1 MEIISILFPVV
12 FIVLLG
18 FLYARRFEPDMGVAN
33 GLVLRVFLP
42 ALIFDVVAGGEFAIV
57 TYRWLI
63 VGGILVILGSGLI
76 AWPVGRMLKYPGRA
90 FVPSMMFNNCG
101 NLGLPVAV
109 LAFGEQG
116 LEAAIILFL
125 VSNLGHFTFG
135 VYLFGGAVS
144 WKNLLGNAV
153 NIATLLALV
162 FNFTGTRLPE
172 VIQFPITMLGQVG
185 IPLMLFSL
193 GVRMR
198 KTQMEHWK
206 IGVVA
211 GLLCPLSGLVFAA
224 VAAWILPLTPFQIGI
239 LILFSAL
246 PPAVLNFLFSE
257 QYNQQPE
264 VVASIVLISNT
275 MSVGILSIVLW
286 WLL

>member
-42 ALIFDVVAGGEFAIV
+42 ALIFDVVASGEFVIV

-63 VGGILVILGSGLI
+63 VGGIIVILGSGLI
-76 AWPVGRMLKYPGRA
+76 AWPTGRILKYPNRA

-109 LAFGEQG
+109 LAFGDQA

-125 VSNLGHFTFG
+125 VSNLGHFTLG

-144 WKNLLGNAV
+144 WKSLIGNSV
-153 NIATLLALV
+153 NIAMILALV
-162 FNFTGTRLPE
+162 FNFTGVKLPE
-172 VIQFPITMLGQVG
+172 VMQLPITMLGQIA

-193 GVRMR
+193 GVRMQR
-198 KTQMEHWK
+198 TQMEHWK
-206 IGVVA
+206 IGIVS
-211 GLLCPLSGLVFAA
+211 GLVCPLSGLLFAFIA
-224 VAAWILPLTPFQIGI
+224 VWILPLTTFQAGL
-239 LILFSAL
+239 LILFSAF

-264 VVASIVLISNT
+264 VVASIVLISNA
-275 MSVGILSIVLW
+275 MSVGVLSVVLW

>member
-12 FIVLLG
+12 IIVLLG
-18 FLYARRFEPDMGVAN
+18 FLYAYKFEPDMGVAN

-42 ALIFDVVAGGEFAIV
+42 ALIFDVVAGGEFAII

-63 VGGILVILGSGLI
+63 VGGILVIVGSGLI
-76 AWPVGRMLKYPGRA
+76 AWPIGRILKYPNRV

-144 WKNLLGNAV
+144 WKSLLGNAV
-153 NIATLLALV
+153 NIATILALV

-198 KTQMEHWK
+198 RTQMEHWK
-206 IGVVA
+206 IGVVS
-211 GLLCPLSGLVFAA
+211 GLVCPLSGLLFAA
-224 VAAWILPLTPFQIGI
+224 IAVWILPLTAFQIGI
-239 LILFSAL
+239 LVLFSAL

-275 MSVGILSIVLW
+275 MSVGILSVVLW